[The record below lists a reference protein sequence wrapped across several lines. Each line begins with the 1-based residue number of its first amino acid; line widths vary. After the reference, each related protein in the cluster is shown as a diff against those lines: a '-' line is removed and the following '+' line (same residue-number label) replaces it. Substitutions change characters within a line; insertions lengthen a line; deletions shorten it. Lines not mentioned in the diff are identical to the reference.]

1 MEGARKVVGSL
12 SVLEVLGLAIRSE
25 MDAQAFYKKLAGRVR
40 NRLVKQKF
48 LALAR
53 DEAGHEAMLTEKYR
67 EITGERK
74 KPPLPKAVQG
84 KPRYD
89 SKMRHAEALRLAIRL
104 ERAASNLYAKA
115 AKKTEDISSRFM
127 LEYLAGFERNHERL
141 LTHELEALTKYPAW
155 FESESGAEIMLIG
168 P

>member
-1 MEGARKVVGSL
+1 MEGARKVVGGL
-12 SVLEVLGLAIRSE
+12 TLVEVLGVAIRSE
-25 MDAQAFYKKLAGRVR
+25 MDAQAFYQKLAGRVK

-89 SKMRHAEALRLAIRL
+89 SKMKHADALRLAIRL
-104 ERAASNLYAKA
+104 ERAASNLYTKA

-127 LEYLAGFERNHERL
+127 LEYLSGFERNHERL
-141 LTHELEALTKYPAW
+141 LVHELDAVTKYPAW
-155 FESESGAEIMLIG
+155 FESESGADIMLVG

>member
-1 MEGARKVVGSL
+1 MEGARKVVGGL
-12 SVLEVLGLAIRSE
+12 TLVEVLGVAIRSE

-48 LALAR
+48 LGLAR
-53 DEAGHEAMLTEKYR
+53 DEAGHEAMLTAKYR
-67 EITGERK
+67 EVAGK
-74 KPPLPKAVQG
+74 G
-84 KPRYD
+84 KPVLPVKVEGRARYD
-89 SKMRHAEALRLAIRL
+89 PKMRHAEALRLAIRL

-127 LEYLAGFERNHERL
+127 LEYLSGFERNHERL
-141 LTHELEALTKYPAW
+141 LIHELEALTKYPAW

>member
-1 MEGARKVVGSL
+1 MEGARKVVGNL

-25 MDAQAFYKKLAGRVR
+25 MDAQAFYKKLAGSVR

-53 DEAGHEAMLTEKYR
+53 DEAGHEAMLRKKYR
-67 EITGERK
+67 EAAGK
-74 KPPLPKAVQG
+74 G
-84 KPRYD
+84 KPALPVKVEGRARYD
-89 SKMRHAEALRLAIRL
+89 PKMRHAEALRLAIRL

-127 LEYLAGFERNHERL
+127 LEYLSGFERNHERL
-141 LTHELEALTKYPAW
+141 LIHELEALTKYPAW

>member
-1 MEGARKVVGSL
+1 MEGARKVVGGL
-12 SVLEVLGLAIRSE
+12 TLVEVLGVAIRSE

-48 LALAR
+48 LGLAR
-53 DEAGHEAMLTEKYR
+53 DEAGHEAMLTAKYR
-67 EITGERK
+67 EVAGK
-74 KPPLPKAVQG
+74 G
-84 KPRYD
+84 KPALPVKVEGRARYD

-127 LEYLAGFERNHERL
+127 LEYLSGFERNHERL
-141 LTHELEALTKYPAW
+141 LIHELEALTKYPAW